1 VTEQRRILVPVE
13 IATVLAVA
21 VVSIADVWPERL
33 PIVLPLFAA
42 ASLLRWWRGRSW
54 GEVAGPAPGYPK
66 ISAVV
71 GVAALAIAVVAGT
84 PLVEAVLDRAIV
96 WSTYPIVRGSV
107 HNLVVVALIVTLVAV
122 CAELVFHGWIVDRV
136 IELGGPRAVAVLA
149 GALAEALV
157 TPGDLASRIGSGVF
171 GLGLGWMYLA
181 GGRSVRATVPARIV
195 FQVGAVVLE
204 SLRVID

>member
-1 VTEQRRILVPVE
+1 MRILVPVE
-13 IATVLAVA
+13 IATVLAIA
-21 VVSIADVWPERL
+21 FVSIAEIWPERL
-33 PIVLPLFAA
+33 PIILPMFGA

-71 GVAALAIAVVAGT
+71 GVAALAIAVFAGT
-84 PLVEAVLDRAIV
+84 PLVEAVFDRAIV
-96 WSTYPIVRGSV
+96 WSTYPIVRGSP
-107 HNLVVVALIVTLVAV
+107 HNLLVVALIVALVAV
-122 CAELVFHGWIVDRV
+122 CAELVFHGWILERV

-149 GALAEALV
+149 GAIVEAIV
-157 TPGDLASRIGSGVF
+157 TPGDLASRIGSAVF

-181 GGRSVRATVPARIV
+181 GGRSVRATVPARVV

-204 SLRVID
+204 SLRVIG